1 MSWFVYSHVARG
13 MTMHRVEKSVTDI
26 FGLALPPAE
35 PYRSKKYLMN
45 LYQPL
50 YSEILQSILT
60 SPILHIDET
69 TVRLRKQRGYVWVLT
84 SMDKAYYFYKPTREA
99 FFLHELLGDF
109 RGVVIS
115 DFFTAYDSLDCE
127 QQKCLVH
134 LIREIDDDLFRH
146 PLDVELKGL
155 AQDFGG
161 LLRIIIE
168 TVDRR
173 GLKSRYLHK
182 HKRSAERFLR
192 SLAKAELVS
201 PVAKKYQKRIQKS
214 GAKLFTFLDHDG
226 VPWNNNNAEHAIKRF
241 AKYRRDADGRFTE
254 QSLQEYLVLAT
265 VFETCELNNI
275 NVLKF
280 LLSKET
286 ALEGLLKMAGRGPER
301 HRSLS
306 PSHELCSGFAAPST
320 DTIRDEPLDTQQAAG
335 PATFSFSSD
344 KANRSNPSRPIS
356 KTG

>member
-13 MTMHRVEKSVTDI
+13 MTMYRVEKSVADI

-69 TVRLRKQRGYVWVLT
+69 TVGLRKQRGYVWVLT
-84 SMDKAYYFYKPTREA
+84 SMDKAYYFYKTSREA
-99 FFLHELLGDF
+99 SFLHELLGDF

-161 LLRIIIE
+161 LRRIIIE

-201 PVAKKYQKRIQKS
+201 PVAQNTRNGFRRAAQS
-214 GAKLFTFLDHDG
+214 CS
-226 VPWNNNNAEHAIKRF
+226 RF
-241 AKYRRDADGRFTE
+241 
-254 QSLQEYLVLAT
+254 
-265 VFETCELNNI
+265 
-275 NVLKF
+275 
-280 LLSKET
+280 
-286 ALEGLLKMAGRGPER
+286 
-301 HRSLS
+301 
-306 PSHELCSGFAAPST
+306 
-320 DTIRDEPLDTQQAAG
+320 
-335 PATFSFSSD
+335 
-344 KANRSNPSRPIS
+344 
-356 KTG
+356 